1 MRIVAVIMLL
11 ALALAGCAST
21 PRSIN
26 NVCSVFDQKQG
37 FFGGWYTEA
46 RRAER
51 KYGVPAEVL
60 MATIRIESGFDAD
73 ARPPR
78 RKLLGFIPWKRASSA
93 YGYSQALDGTWERYR
108 RETGNVMARRTS
120 FADAVDFVGW
130 YHQTSNRTNGVA
142 LNDATGFIS
151 TTMPGM
157 RAIGAV
163 SGATIRRCRNP
174 PARPLAWPI
183 NMVSRCGSAGV
194 DACHLVPRIE
204 AILCPRTNSMRGSV
218 FHSSAFSRSAAM
230 IPTNRLA
237 ILRIV

>member
-1 MRIVAVIMLL
+1 MRIVAVTVLL

-26 NVCSVFDQKQG
+26 NVCTVFDQKQS
-37 FFGGWYTEA
+37 FFGGWYTQA
-46 RRAER
+46 KRAER

-93 YGYSQALDGTWERYR
+93 YGYSQALDGTWQRYK
-108 RETGNVMARRTS
+108 RETGNAMARRSS

-142 LNDATGFIS
+142 LNDAYSLYLNYYAGHAGYRRGVWRNNPQMQKS
-151 TTMPGM
+151 ARKAATMSSNYGRQM
-157 RAIGAV
+157 RQ
-163 SGATIRRCRNP
+163 
-174 PARPLAWPI
+174 
-183 NMVSRCGSAGV
+183 CG
-194 DACHLVPRIE
+194 R
-204 AILCPRTNSMRGSV
+204 
-218 FHSSAFSRSAAM
+218 
-230 IPTNRLA
+230 
-237 ILRIV
+237 